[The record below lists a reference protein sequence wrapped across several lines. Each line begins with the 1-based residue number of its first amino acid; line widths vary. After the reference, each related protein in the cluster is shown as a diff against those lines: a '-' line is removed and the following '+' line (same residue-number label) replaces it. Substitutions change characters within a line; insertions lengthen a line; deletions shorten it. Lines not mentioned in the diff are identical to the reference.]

1 MLTPND
7 LSAGYEPVPITFV
20 DLLEASPG
28 ETAFVED
35 ERDWSYDELRQAAH
49 NVAARLISLGVKP
62 TDRVALVAGNSAAFA
77 AAQYGIFKSGA
88 ICVALNTR
96 LTPTEWQAVLKHSGS
111 RFAVADSTL
120 LASSPLETIH
130 ALKPQLPELEL
141 VVDSHQLIQPTEPR
155 TITDFPEV
163 RADDPAILVYTSG
176 TTGRPKGCLHSHR
189 SYANSAIVTAGLKG
203 LTADDRILAS
213 VPMFNAFGTLNCLM
227 EAFVS
232 GATVINQTVFEAG
245 DALAR
250 IQEHGV
256 TDFLGTPT
264 MWMRLLQHAEFAPE
278 KVSTLRTGIMAG
290 AVPPQGLSASWLE
303 LGCQQQ
309 QIFGMSEATSIL
321 IDGKPC
327 PGIEVQI
334 TPDGELISR
343 GFNQMLEYFRDPAAT
358 AEKIRSGWVYSG
370 DLVDSDLN
378 DSIRITGRKDELI
391 ITGGFNVTPAEVEDV
406 LRAHSSVA
414 DAAAFSFPDED
425 LGQVVAA
432 VVVPAT
438 GQQLDFEQ
446 IMNHCRERLAN
457 YKLPKYL
464 RSNAELALTS
474 NGKVQRFRH
483 RQDLLDELKIN
494 GSLDT

>member
-1 MLTPND
+1 
-7 LSAGYEPVPITFV
+7 
-20 DLLEASPG
+20 
-28 ETAFVED
+28 
-35 ERDWSYDELRQAAH
+35 
-49 NVAARLISLGVKP
+49 
-62 TDRVALVAGNSAAFA
+62 
-77 AAQYGIFKSGA
+77 
-88 ICVALNTR
+88 
-96 LTPTEWQAVLKHSGS
+96 
-111 RFAVADSTL
+111 
-120 LASSPLETIH
+120 
-130 ALKPQLPELEL
+130 
-141 VVDSHQLIQPTEPR
+141 
-155 TITDFPEV
+155 
-163 RADDPAILVYTSG
+163 
-176 TTGRPKGCLHSHR
+176 
-189 SYANSAIVTAGLKG
+189 
-203 LTADDRILAS
+203 
-213 VPMFNAFGTLNCLM
+213 
-227 EAFVS
+227 
-232 GATVINQTVFEAG
+232 
-245 DALAR
+245 
-250 IQEHGV
+250 
-256 TDFLGTPT
+256 
-264 MWMRLLQHAEFAPE
+264 
-278 KVSTLRTGIMAG
+278 
-290 AVPPQGLSASWLE
+290 
-303 LGCQQQ
+303 
-309 QIFGMSEATSIL
+309 SIL